1 MQMSPTS
8 STIRRA
14 HRQALWPRHRRELSR
29 GVEVVRILGAG
40 AWGPGLTSSANR
52 GIATSASRSDA
63 PRQRSTTGRTAP
75 LPPSG
80 LINTAVPPSQ
90 AAGGSSFVSPTPA
103 TYLTTERPPAEYLDA
118 VEDYATAFD
127 IV

>member
-1 MQMSPTS
+1 MSPTS

-14 HRQALWPRHRRELSR
+14 HRQALWPRPRRELSR

-40 AWGPGLTSSANR
+40 AWGPGLTSSATR

-90 AAGGSSFVSPTPA
+90 AAVGTFLRLADAGD
-103 TYLTTERPPAEYLDA
+103 LLDDREA
-118 VEDYATAFD
+118 ARRVPRRCRG
-127 IV
+127 